1 MKDARDLVERDGGS
15 DEDIGWKD
23 TDRDDGRCSVLIG
36 ELGEVTVVF
45 RCAKH
50 SCDQSRTISR
60 SLYSR
65 CRVAAQ

>member
-1 MKDARDLVERDGGS
+1 MKDVRDLVERDGGS

-23 TDRDDGRCSVLIG
+23 TDRDDRRCSVMNG

-50 SCDQSRTISR
+50 SSDQS
-60 SLYSR
+60 
-65 CRVAAQ
+65 

>member
-1 MKDARDLVERDGGS
+1 MKDVRDLVERDRGS

-23 TDRDDGRCSVLIG
+23 TDRDDGRCSVLNG

-50 SCDQSRTISR
+50 SSDQS
-60 SLYSR
+60 
-65 CRVAAQ
+65 

>member
-1 MKDARDLVERDGGS
+1 MKDVRDLVERDGGS

-23 TDRDDGRCSVLIG
+23 TGGDERKCSVLIG

-50 SCDQSRTISR
+50 YCDQS
-60 SLYSR
+60 
-65 CRVAAQ
+65 